1 MAVSSKQI
9 SDFLLIFRCFLLLLL
24 LLCRPIGDVVQA
36 GPDARQ
42 VQERARRL
50 LHLLVVALG
59 GLLRAS
65 VFEGQRVAGHLPR
78 LGRGRPLLVR
88 GYLCTF
94 DQQQE
99 ALAHLRTLGTL
110 SEQHVH
116 RSGHHKGR

>member
-9 SDFLLIFRCFLLLLL
+9 SDLFLLIFRGFLLLLL
-24 LLCRPIGDVVQA
+24 PLCRPIGDVVQA

-65 VFEGQRVAGHLPR
+65 VFEG
-78 LGRGRPLLVR
+78 
-88 GYLCTF
+88 
-94 DQQQE
+94 
-99 ALAHLRTLGTL
+99 
-110 SEQHVH
+110 
-116 RSGHHKGR
+116 